1 MSTSTRCT
9 PQALYRI
16 EECPDL
22 MVDGHVGDERGNLV
36 FLSLWGRDTAIQSFL
51 ARLTLGRD
59 EQGLDHF
66 HLILEHDSRVS
77 VFVPNTDHLE
87 KRTTRAY
94 RQTLFGTLVHVWL
107 FDTRCL
113 TPDRTNGAALTLL
126 PRGFPNSDPRLWH
139 GVRETCALP
148 LLDHWRDTVLTLLW
162 DLDMLGRLPMT
173 LGPLEGVR
181 LTLDLPR
188 LTDLLG
194 ERIRA
199 GALTASP
206 QPGKA
211 RAA

>member
-1 MSTSTRCT
+1 
-9 PQALYRI
+9 
-16 EECPDL
+16 
-22 MVDGHVGDERGNLV
+22 
-36 FLSLWGRDTAIQSFL
+36 

-66 HLILEHDSRVS
+66 HLLLEQDSRVS

-113 TPDRTNGAALTLL
+113 TPDRTNGTTLTLL
-126 PRGFPNSDPRLWH
+126 PRGFPNTDPRLWH

-162 DLDMLGRLPMT
+162 DLNMLGRLPMT

-199 GALTASP
+199 GTLTASP

-211 RAA
+211 RAT